1 MNRVRIHQSGVINAS
16 PEAVYSVLAD
26 YRSGHPA
33 ILPKP
38 YFTGIEL
45 HAGGYGAGTALT
57 VRMEVLGVEKV
68 YHMVVSEPTPGR
80 VLVETDAE
88 AGVTTTFTV
97 EPIDGGVRSR
107 VTIATE
113 STPAPGMGGVLERLM
128 NPPIARRIYRKELQN
143 LAAYVQS
150 RDLLLSV

>member
-1 MNRVRIHQSGVINAS
+1 MSRVRIQQSAVINAS

-26 YRSGHPA
+26 YREGHPA

-45 HAGGYGAGTALT
+45 HAGGYGAGTVLT

-68 YHMVVSEPTPGR
+68 YQMVVSEPTPGR

-88 AGVTTTFTV
+88 AGVTTTFSV

-113 STPAPGMGGVLERLM
+113 STPASGMGGVLERLM